1 MSTQNPYQ
9 PPGTSEYA
17 NPQSGEGGAV
27 PEEAVEALRETRPW
41 VTLLAVLG
49 FIGAGF
55 VVLAGLSILAFGN
68 SFNNGLPPAFGLVYI
83 LMAGLYVLPSVLLMR
98 YSSSIGR
105 LLAGAGSNGLVDA
118 LRSQRAFWRAVGIM
132 TLVFIVIG
140 ILATVGGIAAILGSV
155 RR

>member
-9 PPGTSEYA
+9 PPGASDYVD
-17 NPQSGEGGAV
+17 PQAGTAGAV

-41 VTLLAVLG
+41 VTLLAILG

-68 SFNNGLPPAFGLVYI
+68 SFGNGLPPAFGLVYI

-132 TLVFIVIG
+132 TLVVIVLVM
-140 ILATVGGIAAILGSV
+140 LATVGGIAAIFSTV